1 MILFCDLLKKNWF
14 VVINFCELDVNN
26 LISIIL
32 KIFEDWFVVIN
43 IGNDEGFVIFVKN
56 FCK

>member
-43 IGNDEGFVIFVKN
+43 ICDDEGFVKN